1 MEYLSIYLLTLGM
14 VAAQD
19 LSTPSSLLQP
29 RNYNHHPYQIRQY
42 LEEVTPEPTKQ
53 GPVLF
58 PNDAPPPPR
67 PPLVVTSRPLA
78 ESVARSELNNT
89 VAAST
94 YVRPVYRQNYNG
106 LRLVTQQPT
115 ASQYNVPDRDLDYN
129 EGQNYA
135 FSYIVKDQ
143 KTGDDFSHK
152 QESSGSAT
160 NGEYR
165 VRLPDGRVQ
174 IVSYTAD
181 ENGYK
186 ANVRYDDEI
195 KPNTNYMNNYKDTFN
210 SVNVKNDY
218 NTNLNIKDTY
228 NANLNIKDNYNL
240 NQNYKINDNYNL
252 NYNPNPVKPNL
263 DFNQYNYRDEIP
275 VKENA
280 YDSKE
285 YFDYSAENYKNPDEY
300 LFQPSTTVKPFHT
313 TIKPFHPNTVS
324 YKFTPTTVRPAYD
337 EIKHLFTT
345 PNYANNIEINSPSSY
360 KFDDVV
366 LIGNKQNYINNN
378 LISTTPT
385 SYIVSSVNSASDR
398 INSKPVLSDSFY
410 TRINKY
416 LTFKKK

>member
-1 MEYLSIYLLTLGM
+1 MEYISAMVYLILG
-14 VAAQD
+14 VVQAQD
-19 LSTPSSLLQP
+19 ISTPSSLLQP
-29 RNYNHHPYQIRQY
+29 RDYSRHPYQIRQY

-89 VAAST
+89 AAAST
-94 YVRPVYRQNYNG
+94 YIRPVYRQNFNG
-106 LRLVTQQPT
+106 FRLATQPP
-115 ASQYNVPDRDLDYN
+115 ASQYNAPDRDLDYN

-195 KPNTNYMNNYKDTFN
+195 KPNVNYMNNYKDN
-210 SVNVKNDY
+210 Y
-218 NTNLNIKDTY
+218 NTNI
-228 NANLNIKDNYNL
+228 NIKDNYSA

-252 NYNPNPVKPNL
+252 NYNLNPVNKANNY
-263 DFNQYNYRDEIP
+263 DYNSFNYRDEIP
-275 VKENA
+275 VKENV

-285 YFDYSAENYKNPDEY
+285 YYDYSAENYKHPDDY
-300 LFQPSTTVKPFHT
+300 LFHPSTTLTPFHPSTTIGPFHPST
-313 TIKPFHPNTVS
+313 TIKPFIPSLS
-324 YKFTPTTVRPAYD
+324 YKFTPKPVSTVRPSYD
-337 EIKHLFTT
+337 DIKHLFTT
-345 PNYANNIEINSPSSY
+345 PNYVNNIEVNSPSSY
-360 KFDDVV
+360 KFNDVV
-366 LIGNKQNYINNN
+366 RIGGKQNYINN

-385 SYIVSSVNSASDR
+385 SYIVSSVNSATER

-416 LTFKKK
+416 LSFKKK